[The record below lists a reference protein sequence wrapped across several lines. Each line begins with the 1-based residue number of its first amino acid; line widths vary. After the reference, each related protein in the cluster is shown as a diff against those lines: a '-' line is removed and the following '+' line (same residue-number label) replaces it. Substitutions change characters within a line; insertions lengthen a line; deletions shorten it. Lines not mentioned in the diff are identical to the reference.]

1 MVHCKERF
9 EGLRQRAK
17 MVLNWAIIYQLKAAA
32 IKKLVHHSGYSGFP
46 LSPRFLD
53 LLDEEVC
60 ITVCLLYCGYC
71 YCMLLCYN
79 IKMLLTSS
87 HLIGINYLHAE
98 QGASNYLY
106 MYPCVVVCKC
116 IRPEWGGGWWGPTGE
131 GLGATHVTP
140 TGSPMLPSPHMGW
153 PLRRP
158 LPPQSRSG

>member
-1 MVHCKERF
+1 
-9 EGLRQRAK
+9 

-32 IKKLVHHSGYSGFP
+32 IKNLIHHPGHSGSP
-46 LSPRFLD
+46 LLPRVLD

-87 HLIGINYLHAE
+87 HLIEINYLHAE

-106 MYPCVVVCKC
+106 MYLYVADRKY
-116 IRPEWGGGWWGPTGE
+116 IRAE
-131 GLGATHVTP
+131 
-140 TGSPMLPSPHMGW
+140 
-153 PLRRP
+153 
-158 LPPQSRSG
+158 

>member
-1 MVHCKERF
+1 
-9 EGLRQRAK
+9 

-32 IKKLVHHSGYSGFP
+32 IKKLTHHSGFSGSP

-106 MYPCVVVCKC
+106 MYPCVVVRKC
-116 IRPEWGGGWWGPTGE
+116 IRPE
-131 GLGATHVTP
+131 
-140 TGSPMLPSPHMGW
+140 
-153 PLRRP
+153 
-158 LPPQSRSG
+158 